1 MTESEK
7 TTNSRSTSGGSS
19 NGTKPRSQAAT
30 AARDGAK
37 AASTGARDGAKAAST
52 GARDGAKAAADA
64 TSGAGRALA
73 ALPAPLAEKTVAAA
87 QAVRGTVGRAG
98 WIWTAV
104 RARKAIAAG
113 AATAGAVVV
122 TTAYSAGRRA
132 GLRQRGPLS
141 RLTGG
146 RI

>member
-7 TTNSRSTSGGSS
+7 STNSLSTSSS
-19 NGTKPRSQAAT
+19 SVNGTKPGSQAAG

-37 AASTGARDGAKAAST
+37 AASNAVSD
-52 GARDGAKAAADA
+52 
-64 TSGAGRALA
+64 AGRTLM
-73 ALPAPLAEKTVAAA
+73 ALPAPLAEKTAAAA

-122 TTAYSAGRRA
+122 TTAYTAGRRA

>member
-7 TTNSRSTSGGSS
+7 RTNNRSTSRSSS
-19 NGTKPRSQAAT
+19 NGTKSRSQAAS

-37 AASTGARDGAKAAST
+37 AASHTAGDTAGALT
-52 GARDGAKAAADA
+52 
-64 TSGAGRALA
+64 
-73 ALPAPLAEKTVAAA
+73 ALPAPLVEKSAAVAK
-87 QAVRGTVGRAG
+87 AVRGTVGRAG

-104 RARKAIAAG
+104 RARKAITAG
-113 AATAGAVVV
+113 SATAGAALV
-122 TTAYSAGRRA
+122 TTAYALGRRT
-132 GLRQRGPLS
+132 GRRERGPIS